1 MSKTSTDKKGKKTR
15 PKNQEFVTVSNFDNY
30 TDQSRLAEGKVFGKE
45 KLDFMDT
52 ALKLIGYVPYGYE
65 SNGSTS
71 LIFSIAIDGFNNSP
85 CPLCEKVHDMY
96 LNVDRRSFII
106 NCHVKVDNEYNV
118 TYYCFESGKSII
130 LYDSMS
136 HAYYHPKK
144 SIFTTMNKPT
154 QSIEYCL
161 SYTPVRIG
169 VMKWTPFTPDELLN
183 IENNVYDNVP
193 HPMMNKYYFRSDP
206 KNLYEVNIHVKE
218 GVKMPYACPLCCEN
232 HTDIMHDVDRIT
244 EDRKFPGL
252 VLVKKNVR
260 ENKNHLVMLCKY
272 KNIQVAV
279 GGFTLPEPKP
289 EKEES
294 ESEEEAEDES
304 EEEAEDEPGSV
315 PEPEKKKKQKIIVF
329 DNPVKVLGIKMEG
342 PKFTD
347 FSKSTKTIKDLLK
360 LETQLEEEIDK
371 DTVIKI
377 TELMRNVMTRVGAN
391 KGYVIARNINGEYQS
406 YKSRELFDL
415 LGRRDLYYQPSK
427 KDANPIKT
435 SLYRL
440 ATDNRVLE
448 TNFKGFTCDLYL
460 PGITKPPKDQKEGY
474 LNSYVPIKRKYISK
488 DIRDTSDENLFIRL
502 IQYVICGDADPKLM
516 KELYHYTDTA
526 EQYSTLYEIF
536 CYTLA
541 YIRSPAQS
549 LANGKHTNTKKM
561 LIMHEPKGGAGKSA
575 ISTSIQAIFG
585 DSLTTIEPHIGTLTG
600 THSNFSGK
608 VYIFVD
614 DCEKGTTPN
623 TKVAVS
629 QLKSTV
635 TAEAITVNPKGIQ
648 SYKVPYYGNIVLLT
662 NTTKLFGS
670 PDSALQRRTIVIPCT
685 KAESKESKIFFKKIY
700 GILEGEK
707 GRLEEFCD
715 NVYSWFLDYNEEF
728 DDIDFNDNVKF
739 PIPTSQASNDMFAI
753 ADGTIG
759 LYFNQLKKG
768 KRFTHEQVKYDKKD
782 IDKTVRI
789 SKIKKV
795 KTYVIRPPDLYK
807 DYKEY
812 CEDRDREKKMR
823 PEIETKFYASKEYIE
838 NTEPHNVK
846 VSGKKVVYRILHKV
860 VCKKGECDCKCRIHY
875 IPDKPEE
882 EYEEESEEDHSEK
895 VEKRT
900 VKEKK
905 RKFVEDDEE

>member
-1 MSKTSTDKKGKKTR
+1 MSKTSTDKASTDKKKSTHPALVPTPFSSGGFKGYYSGSQYFK
-15 PKNQEFVTVSNFDNY
+15 SD
-30 TDQSRLAEGKVFGKE
+30 TDYINNSVKR
-45 KLDFMDT
+45 MTT
-52 ALKLIGYVPYGYE
+52 ALKRTGLKNVGKIFYQSNFLIAPIEVKGDNDVPCLAC
-65 SNGSTS
+65 N
-71 LIFSIAIDGFNNSP
+71 
-85 CPLCEKVHDMY
+85 KVHRTFNGACDGNF
-96 LNVDRRSFII
+96 LV
-106 NCHVKVDNEYNV
+106 NCHIKADVEENI
-118 TYYCFESGKSII
+118 TYYCFGSGKSIV
-130 LYDSMS
+130 LFNGLNKFYYDPDNS
-136 HAYYHPKK
+136 K
-144 SIFTTMNKPT
+144 FVVTEKPST
-154 QSIEYCL
+154 YIGYIRSV
-161 SYTPVRIG
+161 SPVRVDVKEWSLFTHEEVRAINKNKCKLAPYPMMDNFCFYVDPKLDDIDEIG
-169 VMKWTPFTPDELLN
+169 VYIKKGKLKS
-183 IENNVYDNVP
+183 YD
-193 HPMMNKYYFRSDP
+193 
-206 KNLYEVNIHVKE
+206 
-218 GVKMPYACPLCCEN
+218 CPLCGC
-232 HTDIMHDVDRIT
+232 IHDEDHT
-244 EDRKFPGL
+244 EDSKFPEL
-252 VLVKKNVR
+252 VLVKWNDYDSI
-260 ENKNHLVMLCKY
+260 NDLAMLCKCSGT
-272 KNIQVAV
+272 QVYI
-279 GGFTLPEPKP
+279 TDLNKIPKEPEQ
-289 EKEES
+289 
-294 ESEEEAEDES
+294 

-329 DNPVKVLGIKMEG
+329 DNLVKVLGIKMEG

-360 LETQLEEEIDK
+360 LETQLEEKIDE

-377 TELMRNVMTRVGAN
+377 TELTRNVMTRVGAN

-406 YKSRELFDL
+406 YNSRELSDL

-427 KDANPIKT
+427 PDANPIKT
-435 SLYRL
+435 SFFRL
-440 ATDNRVLE
+440 ATNNSVLE

-541 YIRSPAQS
+541 YIRRPAQS

-629 QLKSTV
+629 QLKSTI
-635 TAEAITVNPKGIQ
+635 TTEAITVNPKGIQ

-685 KAESKESKIFFKKIY
+685 KAESKESKRFFTKIY
-700 GILEGEK
+700 GILEGNEE

-728 DDIDFNDNVKF
+728 DDIDFNDNDKF

-759 LYFNQLKKG
+759 LYFNKLKKG
-768 KRFTHEQVKYDKKD
+768 DRFTHEQVDYDNTKD

-789 SKIKKV
+789 SKIGGFD
-795 KTYVIRPPDLYK
+795 TYVIRPQDLYK

-812 CEDRDREKKMR
+812 CEDRERKMQ
-823 PEIETKFYASKEYIE
+823 PETETKFYASKEYIG

-846 VSGKKVVYRILHKV
+846 VSGKKVLCRILHRV
-860 VCKKGECDCKCRIHY
+860 VCKKGKCDCKCRIHY

-905 RKFVEDDEE
+905 RKFVVVDSDED